1 MEKNY
6 FYLGT
11 SDDNKL
17 IKIIRI
23 AFGIICVT
31 VAVFWVI
38 FNMSYLKNNVTAWV
52 TIIFLSGFGIFQIC
66 SGLGYTRVFIEVG
79 AELIRLKNN
88 PVLAVKNI
96 ASADI
101 KNMEMYPLSIF
112 IFVKSGKKI
121 ILRFGT
127 TYPDIINEVK
137 DAVIIFSEKNDIP
150 IEIIEEEL

>member
-1 MEKNY
+1 MEKAY

-23 AFGIICVT
+23 TFGIICIV

-52 TIIFLSGFGIFQIC
+52 TILFLSGFGIYQIG
-66 SGLGYTRVFIEVG
+66 SGMGYTRVFIEVG
-79 AELIRLKNN
+79 EELIRLKNN
-88 PVLAVKNI
+88 PVLPVKNI

-101 KNMEMYPLSIF
+101 KNIEMYPLSIF

-127 TYPDIINEVK
+127 TYPDIIDDVK
-137 DAVIIFSEKNDIP
+137 DAVIIFSENNTISL
-150 IEIIEEEL
+150 EIIEEEL

>member
-1 MEKNY
+1 MERNY

-23 AFGIICVT
+23 TFGIICIV

-38 FNMSYLKNNVTAWV
+38 FNLSYLKNNVTTWM

-66 SGLGYTRVFIEVG
+66 SGLGYTRVFIEIG
-79 AELIRLKNN
+79 AVLIRLKNN
-88 PVLAVKNI
+88 QVLPVKNI
-96 ASADI
+96 DSDDI
-101 KNMEMYPLSIF
+101 KNIEVYPLSIF
-112 IFVKSGKKI
+112 IFVKSGKKF

-127 TYPDIINEVK
+127 TYPDIIDEVM

>member
-23 AFGIICVT
+23 AFGIICIA

-38 FNMSYLKNNVTAWV
+38 FNMSYLQNNVTTWV
-52 TIIFLSGFGIFQIC
+52 TIIFLSGFGIYQIS
-66 SGLGYTRVFIEVG
+66 SGLGYTRVFIEVE
-79 AELIRLKNN
+79 ADLIRLKNN
-88 PVLAVKNI
+88 PVLPVKNI
-96 ASADI
+96 VSADI
-101 KNMEMYPLSIF
+101 KNIEVYPLSIF

-127 TYPDIINEVK
+127 TYPDIIDEVR
-137 DAVIIFSEKNDIP
+137 DAMIIFSEKNTISL
-150 IEIIEEEL
+150 EIKEEEL

>member
-23 AFGIICVT
+23 AFGIICIA

-38 FNMSYLKNNVTAWV
+38 FNISYLKNIVTTWV
-52 TIIFLSGFGIFQIC
+52 TIIFLSGFGVYQIW

-88 PVLAVKNI
+88 PVLPVKNI
-96 ASADI
+96 VSADI
-101 KNMEMYPLSIF
+101 KNIEMYPLSIF
-112 IFVKSGKKI
+112 IFVKSGKKF

-127 TYPDIINEVK
+127 TYPDIIDEVK
-137 DAVIIFSEKNDIP
+137 DAVIIFSEKNTISL
-150 IEIIEEEL
+150 EIIEEEL

>member
-23 AFGIICVT
+23 AFGIICIV

-38 FNMSYLKNNVTAWV
+38 FNISQLNNNLTTWI
-52 TIIFLSGFGIFQIC
+52 TILFLSGFGIYQIW
-66 SGLGYTRVFIEVG
+66 SGLGYTKVFIEVG

-88 PVLAVKNI
+88 PVLPVRNI
-96 ASADI
+96 VSADI
-101 KNMEMYPLSIF
+101 KNIEMYPLSIF
-112 IFVKSGKKI
+112 IFVRSGRKY

-127 TYPDIINEVK
+127 TYPDIIDEVK
-137 DAVIIFSEKNDIP
+137 DAVIIFSEKNTISL
-150 IEIIEEEL
+150 EIIEEEL